1 MISVAERING
11 MFSDV
16 KKAIASRDPRPVQEL
31 ARRQSEAGASYLD
44 INVGTAAADPVE
56 TMKWLVKVT
65 QEVATTPLSID
76 SQKLEVVRAG
86 LEAAKGPCLINS
98 CKGNPEELDKYFP
111 LALEKNASLVCLTI
125 DKQGIPQDIDKRV
138 EIAANIVAKA
148 AEHGLEPTR
157 LFIDP
162 ILFPIN
168 VDQKQ
173 PTIMLEVFRQIR
185 YISDPPPHIIVGLS
199 NLSQGTK
206 ERSLVNRTFLS
217 MALAAGL
224 DAAVMDVL
232 DEPLMNVAICAEMV
246 LNKQIY
252 SDSFLK
258 AARKTEIR
266 G

>member
-1 MISVAERING
+1 MIAVAERING

-16 KKAIASRDPRPVQEL
+16 KKAIVNRDPRPIQEL
-31 ARRQSEAGASYLD
+31 ARRQSEAGASFLD
-44 INVGTAAADPVE
+44 LNVGTAASDPV
-56 TMKWLVKVT
+56 TVMKWLVQVT
-65 QEVATTPLSID
+65 QEVTNTPISID
-76 SQKLEVVRAG
+76 SQKFEVVKAGLEVV
-86 LEAAKGPCLINS
+86 KGPSLINS
-98 CKGNPEELDKYFP
+98 CKGQVEELDKYIP
-111 LALEKNASLVCLTI
+111 LAMAKNASLVCLTI

-173 PTIMLEVFRQIR
+173 PNLMLEVFRQIR
-185 YISDPPPHIIVGLS
+185 YISAPPPHIIVGLS

-206 ERSLVNRTFLS
+206 ERSLVNKTFVS

-232 DEPLMNVAICAEMV
+232 DEDLMNAAVCAEMI

-258 AARKTEIR
+258 AAR
-266 G
+266 

>member
-1 MISVAERING
+1 MIAVAERING

-16 KKAIASRDPRPVQEL
+16 RKAIVNRDPKPVQEL
-31 ARRQSEAGASYLD
+31 AKRQSEAGASFLD
-44 INVGTAAADPVE
+44 LNVGTAAPDPVAA
-56 TMKWLVKVT
+56 MRWLVQVT
-65 QEVATTPLSID
+65 QEVTTTPLSID
-76 SQKLEVVRAG
+76 SQKFDVVKAT
-86 LEAAKGPCLINS
+86 LEAVKGPSLINS
-98 CKGNPEELDKYFP
+98 CKGQPEELDRYLP

-148 AEHGLEPTR
+148 TEYGLEPTR

-173 PTIMLEVFRQIR
+173 PTLMLEVFRQIR

-206 ERSLVNRTFLS
+206 ERSLVNKTFLS

-232 DEPLMNVAICAEMV
+232 DKNLMEVAICAEII

-252 SDSFLK
+252 SDYFLK
-258 AARKTEIR
+258 AVRK

>member
-1 MISVAERING
+1 MIAVAERING

-16 KKAIASRDPRPVQEL
+16 KKAIVDRDPRPVQEL
-31 ARRQSEAGASYLD
+31 ARRQSEAGASFLD
-44 INVGTAAADPVE
+44 LNVGTAAADPVSV
-56 TMKWLVKVT
+56 MKWLIQVT
-65 QEVATTPLSID
+65 QEVTSTPPSID
-76 SQKLEVVRAG
+76 SQKFEVVKAALEVV
-86 LEAAKGPCLINS
+86 KGPSLINS
-98 CKGNPEELDKYFP
+98 CRGQAEELDKYIP
-111 LALEKNASLVCLTI
+111 LAMEKNASLVCLTI

-148 AEHGLEPTR
+148 AEYGLEPTR

-173 PTIMLEVFRQIR
+173 PTLMLEVFRQIR

-199 NLSQGTK
+199 NLSQGTRQRPLINK
-206 ERSLVNRTFLS
+206 AFLS
-217 MALAAGL
+217 MALAAGM

-232 DEPLMNVAICAEMV
+232 DEDLMNTAICTEMI

-258 AARKTEIR
+258 AARRTR
-266 G
+266 D

>member
-1 MISVAERING
+1 MIAVAERING

-16 KKAIASRDPRPVQEL
+16 RKAIVNRDPRPVQEL
-31 ARRQSEAGASYLD
+31 ARRQSEAGASFLD
-44 INVGTAAADPVE
+44 LNVGTAASDPVE
-56 TMKWLVKVT
+56 AMKWLIQVT
-65 QEVATTPLSID
+65 QEATSTPLSID
-76 SQKLEVVRAG
+76 SQKYEVI
-86 LEAAKGPCLINS
+86 AATLGFAKAPALINS
-98 CKGNPEELDKYFP
+98 CKGQPEELDKYLP

-148 AEHGLEPTR
+148 TEYGLEPTR

-162 ILFPIN
+162 ILFPLN

-173 PTIMLEVFRQIR
+173 PTLMLEVFRQIK

-206 ERSLVNRTFLS
+206 ERSLVNSTFLP
-217 MALAAGL
+217 MALAAGM

-232 DEPLMNVAICAEMV
+232 DENLMNAAICTEMI

-258 AARKTEIR
+258 AAKK

>member
-1 MISVAERING
+1 MITVAERING

-16 KKAIASRDPRPVQEL
+16 KQAIINREPRSVHNL
-31 ARRQSEAGASYLD
+31 AKKQSEAGASFLD
-44 INVGTAAADPVE
+44 LNVGTAASDPIDA
-56 TMKWLVKVT
+56 MKWLIQVT
-65 QEVATTPLSID
+65 QEVTNTPVSID
-76 SQKLEVVRAG
+76 SQKYDVVKATLEVV
-86 LEAAKGPCLINS
+86 KGPCLINS
-98 CKGNPEELDKYFP
+98 CKGQPEELDRYIP

-148 AEHGLEPTR
+148 VEHGLEPTR

-185 YISDPPPHIIVGLS
+185 FISDPPPHIIVGLS

-206 ERSLVNRTFLS
+206 ERSLVNKTFLP

-232 DEPLMNVAICAEMV
+232 DKDLMNVATCADMI

-252 SDSFLK
+252 SDYLLR
-258 AARKTEIR
+258 AAK
-266 G
+266 